1 MFDVFYF
8 RFSLKNLTLDGN
20 KTPPKQNGT
29 VRYTWIRVALFNR
42 VLATIIAY
50 LVRHSRYDVVITSN
64 VYNIRTHQGWSCNTS
79 NGYQSTTGYLSGQQ
93 GISWPFLCLII
104 VSRFFKTTKLSSCVC
119 LFIFTWYEFW
129 IPHANWIVF
138 SYRTKL
144 NWNSSGTW

>member
-64 VYNIRTHQGWSCNTS
+64 VYIIIHNT
-79 NGYQSTTGYLSGQQ
+79 
-93 GISWPFLCLII
+93 
-104 VSRFFKTTKLSSCVC
+104 
-119 LFIFTWYEFW
+119 
-129 IPHANWIVF
+129 
-138 SYRTKL
+138 
-144 NWNSSGTW
+144 